1 VPAKFTRSSRQ
12 RRIQS
17 FPSRLGAVAELE
29 RSLIAERIG
38 NGICMFRHEFS
49 KD

>member
-1 VPAKFTRSSRQ
+1 
-12 RRIQS
+12 
-17 FPSRLGAVAELE
+17 VAELE
-29 RSLIAERIG
+29 RSLIAERIV